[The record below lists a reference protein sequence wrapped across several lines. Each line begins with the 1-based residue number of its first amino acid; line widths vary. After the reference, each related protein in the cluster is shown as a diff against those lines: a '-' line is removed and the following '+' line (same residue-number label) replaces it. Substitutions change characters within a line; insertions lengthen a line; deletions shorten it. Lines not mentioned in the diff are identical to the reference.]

1 MKRVT
6 RTLCAILAVLF
17 CLQIVPSREIV
28 KEINAETAYV
38 YDPDAAVA
46 WAKNGSNFI
55 DGDYLC
61 AAFVSYCLQHGG
73 LTDVFFGTPCTLTSY
88 VEQMHYGKKVPLTDE
103 NIAKMKPGD
112 FIVVFCDLHEGYY
125 GIHTI
130 FVTEV
135 NHEEGYLRYSAKND
149 YKCNEYMSFEHL
161 KRYSSY
167 FTCLHHGDASVINTY
182 IVSMYTGQ
190 NNSMY
195 TDQNNTVYT
204 PQNNEDSRNTI
215 DVNSVEP
222 VHVHVYDN
230 EGRCINPDCVA
241 VAKADIDNIAEP
253 SDDIAVPSADTV
265 DASTDINKVMPS
277 AVENIENP
285 KPSFMGVCRTAAT
298 YITTRMFE
306 ALILKKMM

>member
-1 MKRVT
+1 M
-6 RTLCAILAVLF
+6 LAVLF

-28 KEINAETAYV
+28 KEVEAETVNV

-46 WAKNGSNFI
+46 WATNPSNFI

-73 LTDVFFGTPCTLTSY
+73 LTDVFFGTPCTLTAY
-88 VEQMHYGKKVPLTDE
+88 VEQMHYGKKVALTDE

-161 KRYSSY
+161 KKYSTY

-190 NNSMY
+190 NNSVN
-195 TDQNNTVYT
+195 TDQNNSTYT
-204 PQNNEDSRNTI
+204 GQNNEDKRNTI
-215 DVNSVEP
+215 DVSSVEP

-230 EGRCINPDCVA
+230 DGRCINPDCDSNV
-241 VAKADIDNIAEP
+241 KADIVNTVENTVEP
-253 SDDIAVPSADTV
+253 SDDI
-265 DASTDINKVMPS
+265 NKVTVP
-277 AVENIENP
+277 AVETVEGP
-285 KPSFMGVCRTAAT
+285 KSSFMGVCRTAAT
-298 YITTRMFE
+298 YVTLRMAELFY
-306 ALILKKMM
+306 LRKMT